1 VPGVPGTLVDSLVW
15 AVDGLSGCGGP
26 ALSQLGADY
35 NLGVTYNVSAD
46 KSRVR
51 IMRLVN
57 GQWTE
62 VNTVPDPAP
71 SNPYVSTTSH
81 DVGIFALVQR

>member
-1 VPGVPGTLVDSLVW
+1 MMDKVKRILGLASRKTGNKLVI
-15 AVDGLSGCGGP
+15 SGCGQGI
-26 ALSQLGADY
+26 
-35 NLGVTYNVSAD
+35 TYNVSAD

-62 VNTVPDPAP
+62 VNTVPDPNP
-71 SNPYVSTTSH
+71 TNPYVSTTSR
-81 DVGIFALVQR
+81 DVGVFALVQR

>member
-1 VPGVPGTLVDSLVW
+1 MW
-15 AVDGLSGCGGP
+15 AIDGQNGCGGP
-26 ALSQLGADY
+26 ALGVLGNDY
-35 NLGVTYNVSAD
+35 NLGITYNVPAD

-62 VNTVPDPAP
+62 VNTVPDPNP
-71 SNPYVSTTSH
+71 NNPYVSTTTR
-81 DVGIFALVQR
+81 DVGVFALVQR